1 MNDTKV
7 MEGFYKKESH
17 QGQAHTWEADIC
29 HGQPG
34 LHRVPSQPVLHSKTL
49 SQGKKEREEEEEE
62 EEEGEE
68 DKEYRFPTCCLLNT
82 TILKQLKYPTI
93 RRQLMLI
100 HRSKNKS

>member
-68 DKEYRFPTCCLLNT
+68 EEEE
-82 TILKQLKYPTI
+82 
-93 RRQLMLI
+93 M
-100 HRSKNKS
+100 